1 MDELNQIRNRKI
13 REILNMLSD
22 SFSLSIQGSIKSIK
36 NHKKEII
43 NILERLKI
51 EYKEEEQNSPWG
63 YGVDA
68 INIKKI
74 DKGQFL
80 EVKLPTPRGLPAG
93 KSAAAEWGIL
103 RGYKIEQLKLFSL
116 SPLLLNIISNYIGI
130 NSFPDS
136 SCISSVTPEFSTP

>member
-51 EYKEEEQNSPWG
+51 EYKEEEQN
-63 YGVDA
+63 
-68 INIKKI
+68 
-74 DKGQFL
+74 
-80 EVKLPTPRGLPAG
+80 
-93 KSAAAEWGIL
+93 
-103 RGYKIEQLKLFSL
+103 
-116 SPLLLNIISNYIGI
+116 
-130 NSFPDS
+130 
-136 SCISSVTPEFSTP
+136 